1 LLKLTITLPQKLYFS
16 SGFLPYFNLAYSTLK
31 SPLLKLMI
39 IEPQTIKNIRRIA
52 IDLLKLM
59 IIEPQTIKNIRR
71 IAIDLHYLKVW

>member
-1 LLKLTITLPQKLYFS
+1 
-16 SGFLPYFNLAYSTLK
+16 
-31 SPLLKLMI
+31 MI